1 MSGNGKDAATA
12 TCIGHAIV
20 RRNPWRFQSADA
32 HTRIFFDLP
41 EGDITDLPLFFPE
54 NAALAGSPPN
64 ALDIIIPGRNQDRAV
79 RANLLAIES
88 HGDLFSAIFFL
99 PSTAT
104 LSVVGEKKQ
113 QDIQHR
119 VSNCLA
125 VIRSI
130 FRRTAQASQDM
141 DTLVSHFLGRLDA
154 VSRIQSNILLYDA
167 YGVTLD
173 ELFLDEFMAYATR
186 TGERLSISGPTVRLQ
201 TRAAET
207 LSLAI
212 HELATNS
219 VKFGALGSDDGHI
232 DVQWASKKAAD
243 GGPILSLQWIE
254 SGVPDVDPEPSYRGF
269 GADMIENSMAF
280 ELGAETRVDFGSDGL
295 RLRIDIPV
303 TRSLL
308 HEPIGPQGGEIA
320 ASL

>member
-1 MSGNGKDAATA
+1 MSDNGKDAATA
-12 TCIGHAIV
+12 TSIGHAIV
-20 RRNPWRFQSADA
+20 RRDPWRFQSADA
-32 HTRIFFDLP
+32 QTRILFDLP

-54 NAALAGSPPN
+54 NAALAGSTPN
-64 ALDIIIPGRNQDRAV
+64 AIDIIVPGSNKDRAV

-88 HGDLFSAIFFL
+88 DGDLFSVIFFL

-104 LSVVGEKKQ
+104 LSIVGEKKH

-130 FRRTAQASQDM
+130 FRRTAQASQDT

-154 VSRIQSNILLYDA
+154 VSRIQSNIVLYDA
-167 YGVTLD
+167 YGVALD
-173 ELFLDEFMAYATR
+173 ELLLDEFMAHATR
-186 TGERLSISGPTVRLQ
+186 TGERLSINGPSVRLQ

-219 VKFGALGSDDGHI
+219 VKFGALGSDDGRI
-232 DVQWASKKAAD
+232 DVLWASERTAD
-243 GGPILSLQWIE
+243 GGEILRIQWVE
-254 SGVPDVDPEPSYRGF
+254 SGVPDVHPEPPYRGF
-269 GADMIENSMAF
+269 GTDMIDNNMAF
-280 ELGAETRVDFGSDGL
+280 ELGAETHQDFGSDGL

-303 TRSLL
+303 TRALL
-308 HEPIGPQGGEIA
+308 HEPIGQQDGIA